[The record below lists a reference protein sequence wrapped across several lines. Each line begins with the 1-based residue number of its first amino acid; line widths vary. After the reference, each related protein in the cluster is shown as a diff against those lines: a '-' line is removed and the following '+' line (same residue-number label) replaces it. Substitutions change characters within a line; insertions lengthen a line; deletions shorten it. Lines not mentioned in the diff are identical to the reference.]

1 MNYLKKNLN
10 YFRTLGL
17 TPYQFEKETGV
28 RQSVLSNFL
37 TDKRK
42 SINVDT
48 LLKIYPVIKKNFG
61 FTLDDILLEDLSNY

>member
-17 TPYQFEKETGV
+17 TPYQFEKETGI

>member
-10 YFRTLGL
+10 YFRSLGL

-28 RQSVLSNFL
+28 RQSVISNFL
-37 TDKRK
+37 SSKRK

-48 LLKIYPVIKKNFG
+48 LLKIYPVIKNYFG
-61 FTLDDILLEDLSNY
+61 FTLDDILLEDLSDN

>member
-48 LLKIYPVIKKNFG
+48 LLKIYPVIKKSFG
-61 FTLDDILLEDLSNY
+61 FTLDDILLDDLSNY

>member
-61 FTLDDILLEDLSNY
+61 FTLDDILLDDLSNY

>member
-17 TPYQFEKETGV
+17 TPYKFEKETGV

>member
-17 TPYQFEKETGV
+17 TPYQFEKETGI

-37 TDKRK
+37 SNKRK

-48 LLKIYPVIKKNFG
+48 LLRIYPLIKKKFG
-61 FTLDDILLEDLSNY
+61 FSLDDILLEDLSDY

>member
-17 TPYQFEKETGV
+17 TPYQFEKETGI

-37 TDKRK
+37 SDKRK

-48 LLKIYPVIKKNFG
+48 LLRIYPLIKKKFG
-61 FTLDDILLEDLSNY
+61 FSLDDILLEDLSDY